1 MMEEKEVGKVVDYF
15 AKVGVAG
22 IQMSGSLAV
31 GDTIRIKGHT
41 TDFQQQVGS
50 MQIEHQVVQEVSAG
64 DSVGIKVT
72 DRCRAHD
79 TIYKVIE

>member
-1 MMEEKEVGKVVDYF
+1 MEEKEVGRVVDFF
-15 AKVGVAG
+15 AQVMVAG

-50 MQIEHQVVQEVSAG
+50 MQIEHQVVQEVNAG
-64 DSVGIKVT
+64 DSAGIKVT

-79 TIYKVIE
+79 IVYKVTE

>member
-1 MMEEKEVGKVVDYF
+1 MEEKEVGRVVDFF
-15 AKVGVAG
+15 AQVMVAG
-22 IQMSGSLAV
+22 IQMSGPLAV

-50 MQIEHQVVQEVSAG
+50 MQIEHQVVQEVNAG
-64 DSVGIKVT
+64 DSAGIKVT

-79 TIYKVIE
+79 IVYKVTE

>member
-1 MMEEKEVGKVVDYF
+1 MEEQEVGTVVDYF

-22 IQMSGSLAV
+22 IQLSGPLAV
-31 GDTIRIKGHT
+31 DDTIHIKGHT
-41 TDFQQQVGS
+41 TDFQQKVES

-72 DRCRAHD
+72 DRCRSND
-79 TIYKVIE
+79 TVYKVIE